1 MPARLRSP
9 AAIARLGRWL
19 MAWGAGVGL
28 CLPLGAAPVGDG
40 LTVTGDVKQAMT
52 LDVAALRAFP
62 SATHTTY
69 RYTRYAGDVAQQQ
82 RPFTEVSGVRLMDVL
97 KQAGLAERDRSGW
110 RKAVVIATGRDG
122 TRTVFSWPELT
133 LTAAGTEAMVAYERD
148 VAPLPA
154 SDGPLALHVPGDERS
169 IARDVKQLQRIEVR
183 ILRD

>member
-1 MPARLRSP
+1 MTPTLLTDQVYATLHAAIISGELPAGSRLRIRDLAEQVGTSVMP
-9 AAIARLGRWL
+9 VREAIRRL
-19 MAWGAGVGL
+19 
-28 CLPLGAAPVGDG
+28 
-40 LTVTGDVKQAMT
+40 
-52 LDVAALRAFP
+52 
-62 SATHTTY
+62 
-69 RYTRYAGDVAQQQ
+69 
-82 RPFTEVSGVRLMDVL
+82 E
-97 KQAGLAERDRSGW
+97 QAGLAERDRSDW